1 MPDTPDTQGSI
12 FDQLSESFEKK
23 VDQLIDISV
32 LPEHIAEFLQ
42 TAKPDEIS
50 LLNVALTEHS
60 FGRMSLAE
68 CMKASIEGQE
78 REARADADSG
88 EAASGSQEP
97 NSLIKET
104 PTIEYSLKARLE
116 SHFEEDLDRV
126 ELTLDEYQALKR
138 ALGEMRSHA
147 KEAA

>member
-50 LLNVALTEHS
+50 LLNVALSEHS

-97 NSLIKET
+97 NSSSRKRQRSSI
-104 PTIEYSLKARLE
+104 PSRLGLNPI
-116 SHFEEDLDRV
+116 SRRT
-126 ELTLDEYQALKR
+126 LTA
-138 ALGEMRSHA
+138 SN
-147 KEAA
+147 